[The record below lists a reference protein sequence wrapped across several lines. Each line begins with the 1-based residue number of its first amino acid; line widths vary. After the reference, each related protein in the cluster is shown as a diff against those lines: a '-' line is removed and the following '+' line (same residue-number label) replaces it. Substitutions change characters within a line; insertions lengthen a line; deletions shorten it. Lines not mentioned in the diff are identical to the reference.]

1 MADLETRRP
10 GAVVTGGSRG
20 IGAAV
25 AVALASDGYDV
36 VLSYRSRADQAA
48 VVVSECESRGVHAV
62 AVCADAGTAEGLA
75 ELFRAADTHL
85 DQLRLLVNNAGVLPP
100 AATIEGIDRERAM
113 GLMATN
119 AVGPLLHAREAVR
132 RMSTATG
139 GSGGVIVSISSR
151 AAVRGAAGEFL
162 DYAMSKAAVDVMTVG
177 LAQEVAGHGIRVVGV
192 RPGLIDTDMNS
203 DQPGRVERLISTVPL
218 QRVGTTQEVAEAVR
232 WLASPAA
239 GYITGVTLD
248 VSGGR

>member
-1 MADLETRRP
+1 MAAQQARGP

-25 AVALASDGYDV
+25 AVALAGDGYDV
-36 VLSYRSRADQAA
+36 VLSYRSRSHEAA
-48 VVVSECESRGVHAV
+48 EVVRACESHGVRAF
-62 AVCADAGTAEGLA
+62 AVCADAGTDEGVA
-75 ELFRAADTHL
+75 ELFRATDSHL
-85 DQLRLLVNNAGVLPP
+85 DQLCVLVNNAGVLPDP
-100 AATIEGIDRERAM
+100 ATVDGIDRERAM
-113 GLMATN
+113 RVMATN

-132 RMSTATG
+132 RMSTASG
-139 GSGGVIVSISSR
+139 GEGGVIVNVSSR

-162 DYAMSKAAVDVMTVG
+162 DYAMSKAALDIMTTG
-177 LAQEVAGHGIRVVGV
+177 LSQEVARQGIRVVGV

-203 DQPGRVERLISTVPL
+203 GQPGRVERLIATVPL
-218 QRVGTTQEVAEAVR
+218 HRVGTAAEVAEAVR

>member
-1 MADLETRRP
+1 MAALDVRRP

-25 AVALASDGYDV
+25 AVALAGDGYDV
-36 VLSYRSRADQAA
+36 VLSYRSREREAAD
-48 VVVSECESRGVHAV
+48 VVRACESYGVRAV
-62 AVCADAGTAEGLA
+62 AVCADAGTDDGVA
-75 ELFRAADTHL
+75 ELFTAVDAKL
-85 DQLRLLVNNAGVLPP
+85 GGLRLLVNNAGILPR
-100 AATIEGIDRERAM
+100 ATAIDGLDRGRAM
-113 GLMATN
+113 EVMAVN
-119 AVGPLLHAREAVR
+119 AIGPLLHARQAAH
-132 RMSTATG
+132 RMSTE
-139 GSGGVIVSISSR
+139 SGGAGGVVVNISSR

-162 DYAMSKAAVDVMTVG
+162 DYAMSKAAVDIMTIG
-177 LAQEVAGHGIRVVGV
+177 LAQEVASQGIRVVGV

-203 DQPGRVERLISTVPL
+203 GQPGRVERLIATVPL
-218 QRVGTTQEVAEAVR
+218 HRVGTAAEVAEAVR